1 MHIRDKKEVIATII
15 PRPHDRFSGGK
26 IKTYTTFEAYIGISE
41 DGRKIRLGASTVDA
55 LKKKI
60 ELYYSS
66 ARTASVGIFELRPNE
81 VYDAKVA
88 LRMLR
93 DRKSDLTLTE
103 LARRHLEGADGAVVQ
118 KTLGE
123 AFAEYFDG
131 IPEIQNHQ
139 RNAVNNRVLRM
150 CKALGM
156 QRLCHDV
163 TAKEMAEY
171 FSSIDTDSAKTFNNH
186 SSYCK
191 TFFEWCMKKARRYV
205 IENPMADFD
214 RKKEIHGRPEYM
226 SVEDV
231 ENLFK
236 ALQASGRRDLLAI
249 ATMSYFCGIRA
260 DEIERLAQTPQD
272 VRISEGSIIIA
283 KPKGY
288 TQGRGQR
295 VVHMEENAKAWLALG
310 DVAGM
315 MEGYKGIMYAN
326 RAIDNIADKAKVNL
340 CKNAGRHSFITYH
353 VAAFGDPSKTAANC
367 GTSLKMLRD
376 NYNGLETKAN
386 GARYFGITPNTESEV
401 AK

>member
-1 MHIRDKKEVIATII
+1 MHIRDKKEVLDNIT
-15 PRPHDRFSGGK
+15 PRPHERFSKGA

-103 LARRHLEGADGAVVQ
+103 LARRHLEGADGAVVP

-123 AFAEYFDG
+123 AFKEYLDG
-131 IPEIQNHQ
+131 IPDIQVLQ
-139 RNAVNNRVLRM
+139 RKAVVNRVQRM
-150 CKALGM
+150 CKSIGAD
-156 QRLCHDV
+156 RLCHEV
-163 TAKEMAEY
+163 TAKEMGEY
-171 FSSIDTDSAKTFNNH
+171 FYAIETDSAKTYNNH
-186 SSYCK
+186 ASYCK
-191 TFFEWCMKKARRYV
+191 TFFEWCSKKARRYV
-205 IENPMADFD
+205 IENPMSDFNYQ
-214 RKKEIHGRPEYM
+214 KVIHGRPEYM
-226 SVEDV
+226 KVEDV
-231 ENLFK
+231 EKLFK
-236 ALQASGRRDLLAI
+236 ALQESKRKDLLAV
-249 ATMSYFCGIRA
+249 ATLSYFCGVRS
-260 DEIERLAQTPQD
+260 DEIERLAQTPED
-272 VRISEGSIIIA
+272 IRIDEGSIIIA

-295 VVHMEENAKAWLALG
+295 VVHIEPNAKEWLRLADTGKMLDG
-310 DVAGM
+310 YSGVA
-315 MEGYKGIMYAN
+315 YAI
-326 RAIDNIADKAKVNL
+326 RAIDNIADKAGVSL
-340 CKNAGRHSFITYH
+340 CKNAGRHSYITYH
-353 VAAFGDPSKTAANC
+353 VAHGGDPSKTAANC

-386 GARYFGITPNTESEV
+386 GARYFGIVPVVSSL
-401 AK
+401 